1 MNLTVF
7 LLLLIIISIGV
18 ISSSS
23 IIIINDV
30 ANSEIDRKIQELTI
44 TTQHF
49 AQILSIDLDGRMSDV
64 ELLASTNGPLYHT
77 HISETEKLEYLLLF
91 LTNYVN
97 YDSVSVYDKNGLKI
111 LDTRN
116 LGIGSDISETD
127 FFKNTIRY
135 VNYYD
140 PLPIFYDPLERTA
153 ISGSLSI
160 IRYSSVLFDTSGDFN
175 GIVVASYSL
184 TRTFH
189 EIVSGADGVYQFE
202 IANIDGFSYVHTKNY
217 FEESTEY
224 HTHSE
229 GITYDGD
236 SVVAFSI
243 IPSFGRYVENPNM
256 AFILKTNTNNLFQ
269 NIHERQL
276 QLQLITL
283 FTTMI
288 VIIFSIFLMRK
299 FHFELINV
307 SNLLSQM
314 VNHQQLNKIK
324 YHFSEMS
331 NLESKI
337 ISSNKLLLK
346 LEKENKEKLL
356 VFEEVIKIA
365 KLVSRGDLSKRMAVD
380 KIESNEIRELQKNI
394 NFAIDQLS
402 KVESDRSAF
411 SAMITHEL
419 KTPLVPIKGYAQML
433 QKEKYGKLTSFQKEA
448 IIEIERS
455 SNVLYKLIGNILTA
469 QKLDS
474 GKIKMNLT
482 HISSSKLIDLV
493 YLSLAP
499 LMQDKNIKFNKIAY
513 TNELVLIDFDKI
525 LEVFVNLV
533 QNSVDFVS
541 PQHGKISITCSKAD
555 DGILFSVEDNGVG
568 IPLSEHNNLFKKYYQ
583 VDTSV
588 SRKHGGSGLGLAI
601 CKGIIE
607 SMGGKIWLKSIVGKG
622 TTFYFLIFNPE

>member
-1 MNLTVF
+1 
-7 LLLLIIISIGV
+7 
-18 ISSSS
+18 
-23 IIIINDV
+23 
-30 ANSEIDRKIQELTI
+30 
-44 TTQHF
+44 
-49 AQILSIDLDGRMSDV
+49 
-64 ELLASTNGPLYHT
+64 
-77 HISETEKLEYLLLF
+77 
-91 LTNYVN
+91 
-97 YDSVSVYDKNGLKI
+97 
-111 LDTRN
+111 
-116 LGIGSDISETD
+116 
-127 FFKNTIRY
+127 
-135 VNYYD
+135 
-140 PLPIFYDPLERTA
+140 
-153 ISGSLSI
+153 
-160 IRYSSVLFDTSGDFN
+160 
-175 GIVVASYSL
+175 
-184 TRTFH
+184 
-189 EIVSGADGVYQFE
+189 
-202 IANIDGFSYVHTKNY
+202 
-217 FEESTEY
+217 
-224 HTHSE
+224 
-229 GITYDGD
+229 
-236 SVVAFSI
+236 
-243 IPSFGRYVENPNM
+243 M

-474 GKIKMNLT
+474 EKIKMNLT
-482 HISSSKLIDLV
+482 PISSSKLIDLV

>member
-1 MNLTVF
+1 MNLTIF

-30 ANSEIDRKIQELTI
+30 ANSEIDRKLQELTI
-44 TTQHF
+44 TTKHF
-49 AQILSIDLDGRMSDV
+49 SQILSIDLNERISDV

-77 HISETEKLEYLLLF
+77 HISEKEKLDYLLLF
-91 LTNYVN
+91 LANYVN
-97 YDSVSVYDKNGLKI
+97 YDSVSVYDKNGLKTV
-111 LDTRN
+111 DSRN

-127 FFKNTIRY
+127 FFKNTIKY
-135 VNYYD
+135 TNYHD
-140 PLPIFYDPLERTA
+140 PSPIFYDPLERTA

-160 IRYSSVLFDTSGDFN
+160 IRYSSVLFDNSGDFN

-189 EIVSGADGVYQFE
+189 EIVSGADEAYQLE
-202 IANIDGFSYVHTKNY
+202 IANRDGFSYVHTKNY
-217 FEESTEY
+217 FEESPEY
-224 HTHSE
+224 HAYYE

-236 SVVAFSI
+236 SVVVFSS
-243 IPSFGRYVENPNM
+243 IPSFGKYVENPNM
-256 AFILKTNTNNLFQ
+256 SFILKTNTNNLFQ
-269 NIHERQL
+269 NIYERQL

-283 FTTMI
+283 FSTVI
-288 VIIFSIFLMRK
+288 VIIISIFLMRK

-324 YHFSEMS
+324 YYFSEMS

-337 ISSNKLLLK
+337 ISSNKLLIK
-346 LEKENKEKLL
+346 SEKANKEKLL
-356 VFEEVIKIA
+356 VFEEIIKIT
-365 KLVSRGDLSKRMAVD
+365 KLISKGDLSQKMNVG
-380 KIESNEIRELQKNI
+380 KIKSNEIRELQKNI

-402 KVESDRSAF
+402 KVESDRASF

-433 QKEKYGKLTSFQKEA
+433 KKEKYGKLTLFQKEA
-448 IIEIERS
+448 INEIERS
-455 SNVLYKLIGNILTA
+455 SNVLYNLIENILTA

-474 GKIKMNLT
+474 GNIKMT
-482 HISSSKLIDLV
+482 SIHMSSSKLIDLV
-493 YLSLAP
+493 YLSLSP
-499 LMQDKNIKFNKIAY
+499 LMQDKNIKFNKITY
-513 TNELVLIDFDKI
+513 TDEVVLIDFEKI

-541 PQHGKISITCSKAD
+541 SIDGIISIICSKSD
-555 DGILFSVEDNGVG
+555 DGVLFSVEDNGEG
-568 IPLSEHNNLFKKYYQ
+568 IPLSDQQNLFKKYYQ

-601 CKGIIE
+601 CKGIVE
-607 SMGGKIWLKSIVGKG
+607 TMGGKIWVKSIIGKG
-622 TTFYFLIFNPE
+622 STFYFSIPSSE

>member
-18 ISSSS
+18 VSSSS

-30 ANSEIDRKIQELTI
+30 ANSEISRKIQELAI

-49 AQILSIDLDGRMSDV
+49 AQILSIDLNGRISDV

-77 HISETEKLEYLLLF
+77 HISENEKLEYLLLF
-91 LTNYVN
+91 LANYVN
-97 YDSVSVYDKNGLKI
+97 YDSVSVYDKNGLKTV
-111 LDTRN
+111 DTRN

-135 VNYYD
+135 TNYHD

-175 GIVVASYSL
+175 GMVVASYSL

-189 EIVSGADGVYQFE
+189 EIISGADESHQFE
-202 IANIDGFSYVHTKNY
+202 IANIDGSSYVHTKNY
-217 FEESTEY
+217 FEESSEY
-224 HTHSE
+224 HTYSK

-236 SVVAFSI
+236 SVVAFST
-243 IPSFGRYVENPNM
+243 IPSIGRYVENPNM

-283 FTTMI
+283 FTTVI
-288 VIIFSIFLMRK
+288 VIIISIFLMRK

-324 YHFSEMS
+324 YYFSEMS

-346 LEKENKEKLL
+346 SEKENKEKLL
-356 VFEEVIKIA
+356 VFEEVIKIT
-365 KLVSRGDLSKRMAVD
+365 KLISRGDLSQKMKVG
-380 KIESNEIRELQKNI
+380 KIKSNEIRELQKNI

-433 QKEKYGKLTSFQKEA
+433 QKGKYGKLTSFQKDA

-455 SNVLYKLIGNILTA
+455 SNTLYKLIGNILTA

-474 GKIKMNLT
+474 GKIKMNLAN
-482 HISSSKLIDLV
+482 ISTAKLLDMV
-493 YLSLAP
+493 YLSLSP
-499 LMQDKNIKFNKIAY
+499 LMIPKNIKFNKIIH
-513 TNELVLIDFDKI
+513 TDSLVLIDYEKI

-541 PQHGKISITCSKAD
+541 SIDGKISIICSKSD
-555 DGILFSVEDNGVG
+555 EGVLFSVEDNGEG
-568 IPLSEHNNLFKKYYQ
+568 ISLSDQQNLFKKYFQ
-583 VDTSV
+583 VDTSA

-607 SMGGKIWLKSIVGKG
+607 NMGGKIWVKSIIGKG
-622 TTFYFLIFNPE
+622 TTFYFSIPSSD